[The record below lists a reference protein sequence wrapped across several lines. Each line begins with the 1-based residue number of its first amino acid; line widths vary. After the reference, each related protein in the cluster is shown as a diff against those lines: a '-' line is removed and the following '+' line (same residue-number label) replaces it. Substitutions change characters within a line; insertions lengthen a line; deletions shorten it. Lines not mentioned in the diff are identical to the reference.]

1 MSISK
6 RYYWLKLKENFF
18 DSDEIMWLE
27 KQDNGQNYVILYLKL
42 LLKTMNTGGKLVFK
56 LGDKTI
62 PYDLNDISKFTRIDI
77 DTVIVAM
84 NLFLKIGLIEQSQE
98 ILTLPNSLEMTG
110 SESDS
115 AKRMRKLRDSKK

>member
-1 MSISK
+1 MTKLCGLELYLRGSIN
-6 RYYWLKLKENFF
+6 LENSVGYTSSF
-18 DSDEIMWLE
+18 LTL
-27 KQDNGQNYVILYLKL
+27 ILYLKL